1 MKPEREKQSL
11 EFVEERNIKN
21 QSGNKQRPK
30 NNRSDP

>member
-1 MKPEREKQSL
+1 MKPEGEKQSL

-30 NNRSDP
+30 KQQK